1 MPPPP
6 PSGPLAITAPPP
18 PPPPSQPAPPPQG
31 GPSAPAPPPPSI
43 GVVVK
48 KDERGPLG
56 DYYQQNGIWMKDIE
70 INNLRNRYLLRK
82 EATLQQVSILV
93 VPLVTDV
100 QSFLLLTFLD

>member
-1 MPPPP
+1 M
-6 PSGPLAITAPPP
+6 
-18 PPPPSQPAPPPQG
+18 

-56 DYYQQNGIWMKDIE
+56 DVYQQNGVWMKDIE

-82 EATLQQVSILV
+82 ATTLDQVVHPHAHFVS
-93 VPLVTDV
+93 
-100 QSFLLLTFLD
+100 LTP